1 LSKGLI
7 VFSLFLFFSFSLFFL
22 SDEVLCPSERKILL
36 NIILSN
42 FENKLENM
50 AISSELKVY
59 KASYDL
65 LLYIYQ
71 ISSNFSREFKYSIG
85 EDIKKEVLEIL
96 TNIYQANSSFSER
109 KSNINLARS
118 RVQKIIIYT
127 RVLKDLKQVN
137 LKKFIAL
144 SEKIEIIDK
153 QLNAWQKS
161 V

>member
-1 LSKGLI
+1 
-7 VFSLFLFFSFSLFFL
+7 
-22 SDEVLCPSERKILL
+22 
-36 NIILSN
+36 
-42 FENKLENM
+42 M
-50 AISSELKVY
+50 AISSELRVY

-96 TNIYQANSSFSER
+96 INIYQANSSFSDR
-109 KSNINLARS
+109 KNNINLARN
-118 RVQKIIIYT
+118 RIQKIIIYT

-144 SEKIEIIDK
+144 SERIEMIDK